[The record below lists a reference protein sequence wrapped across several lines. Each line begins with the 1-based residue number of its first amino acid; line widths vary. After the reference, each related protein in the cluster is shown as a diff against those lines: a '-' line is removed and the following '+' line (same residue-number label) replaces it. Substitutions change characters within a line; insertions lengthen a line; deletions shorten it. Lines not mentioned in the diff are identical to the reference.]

1 MVPCDVLEVILR
13 HLDFPSLLQAR
24 TVCRHWARIGEAE
37 SVIAAATANS
47 KSIKMTRAEL
57 MRKFDLTHLEACS
70 LPGGVPFITR
80 RGYSCWLY
88 GPQVIGS
95 LLINGNRE
103 KRKREDDD
111 AAVENDVSV

>member
-24 TVCRHWARIGEAE
+24 TVCRHWASIGEAE

-47 KSIKMTRAEL
+47 KSVKITRAEI

-70 LPGGVPFITR
+70 LPGGVPYITR
-80 RGYSCWLY
+80 RGYSCLLY
-88 GPQVIGS
+88 GPEVIV
-95 LLINGNRE
+95 LLISGHRE
-103 KRKREDDD
+103 KRKREKND
-111 AAVENDVSV
+111 AAA